1 MKPLRP
7 ALVLGLG
14 AALCACAPSE
24 DKSKLVGSYTLVVPA
39 EQPKARKDF
48 VSSELR
54 LTRDGMFTQ
63 QCRYRNG
70 IADSAI
76 GTWSYSKHRAQFSVF
91 KDCAGVL
98 PASSGKGQ
106 ASASFAV
113 DFDAPTRIVL
123 PSRVASRYER
133 RGAQ

>member
-1 MKPLRP
+1 VKPLRP
-7 ALVLGLG
+7 GLALVLGT
-14 AALCACAPSE
+14 ALCACAPSE
-24 DKSKLVGSYTLVVPA
+24 DRSRLIGSYSLVVPA

-54 LTRDGMFTQ
+54 LTPDGMFTQ

-98 PASSGKGQ
+98 PAASGRGQ
-106 ASASFAV
+106 TRASFAV
-113 DFDAPTRIVL
+113 EFDAPTRIVL
-123 PSRVASRYER
+123 SSRIATRYER
-133 RGAQ
+133 RGAP